1 MLDAATPSPHA
12 DGGRSAKPRAILDA
26 AATLFLAHG
35 YAAVSMD
42 AVARGAG
49 VSKATLY
56 AHFAGKDA
64 LFAAMVGE
72 RCDRMAAEA
81 SALAGHGDDPEASL
95 RRLGKAVLAFIVAPS
110 TLAIHRTVLAEAG
123 RAPDLGA
130 AFYAAGPG
138 AGRERLAA
146 WIAEEQRLGRLRA
159 DLDPL
164 EAATHLSA
172 LLRGDLWLRAGLGME
187 PAPDDPAIERAADA
201 AAAVFLRAY
210 GTGARST
217 APPAPA

>member
-1 MLDAATPSPHA
+1 MLDATTPSPPA
-12 DGGRSAKPRAILDA
+12 DGGRSGKPRAILDA

-35 YAAVSMD
+35 FAAVSMD
-42 AVARGAG
+42 AVAREAG

-81 SALAGHGDDPEASL
+81 AALAGHGDDLEAAL
-95 RRLGKAVLAFIVAPS
+95 RRLGRAVLAFLVAPA

-130 AFYAAGPG
+130 AFYRAGPG
-138 AGRERLAA
+138 AGRTRLAA
-146 WIAEEQRLGRLRA
+146 WIAEEQRLGQLRA
-159 DLDPL
+159 DVDPL
-164 EAATHLSA
+164 DAATHLGA
-172 LLRGDLWLRAGLGME
+172 LLRGDLWLRAGLGLE
-187 PAPDDPAIERAADA
+187 PAPDDDAVGRATDA
-201 AAAVFLRAY
+201 AVAVFLRAY
-210 GTGARST
+210 GTAPRSAFAT
-217 APPAPA
+217 P